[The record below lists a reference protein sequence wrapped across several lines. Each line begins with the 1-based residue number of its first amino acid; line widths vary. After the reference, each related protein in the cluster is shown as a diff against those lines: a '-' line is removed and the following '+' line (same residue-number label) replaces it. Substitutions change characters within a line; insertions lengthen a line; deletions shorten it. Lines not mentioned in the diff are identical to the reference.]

1 MKLLSIKTLYYSILH
16 LLFTKRPGSL
26 YEITF
31 AGTPATVEFSGTSFT
46 ATDPALIEELF
57 PIFTFSTIIY
67 WDQCIHYLRL
77 LQVCFYLYQLLK
89 TGLCYNYFLLWFHH

>member
-57 PIFTFSTIIY
+57 PIFTFSTIHTLGPMYTLSPI
-67 WDQCIHYLRL
+67 IAG
-77 LQVCFYLYQLLK
+77 V
-89 TGLCYNYFLLWFHH
+89 FLFVPIVKN